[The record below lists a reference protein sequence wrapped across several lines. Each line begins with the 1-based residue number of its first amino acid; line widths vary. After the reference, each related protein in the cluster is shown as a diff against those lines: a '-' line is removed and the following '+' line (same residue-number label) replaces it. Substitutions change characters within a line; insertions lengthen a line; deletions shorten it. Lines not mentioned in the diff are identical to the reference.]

1 MFCVCV
7 HELFQSHLFDTTAHD
22 SVLFLFSLQSP
33 KFDVRLS
40 YIIFTDK
47 TQNHKMNFNTQLQHL
62 HITHVTQVGPF
73 LQIYGHKNPSL
84 LQNLSEKILMY
95 LPGLIEAAPA
105 TTQLIL
111 DQIYLVHNPRTNKYF
126 RCVLLQKR
134 QVNRVTVEF
143 IDYGNEYDVLEENV
157 SWLLLLFPSVFLCLC
172 VLCFVLCLSVRL
184 GALCNVS
191 IKDRNRLSVV
201 VKRLKLKSKF
211 GDLAK
216 MASFCFRRM
225 SGLM

>member
-1 MFCVCV
+1 
-7 HELFQSHLFDTTAHD
+7 
-22 SVLFLFSLQSP
+22 
-33 KFDVRLS
+33 
-40 YIIFTDK
+40 
-47 TQNHKMNFNTQLQHL
+47 MNLNKQLQHL

-73 LQIYGHKNPSL
+73 LQIYGHKDNSL

-111 DQIYLVHNPRTNKYF
+111 DQIYLVHNPRSNKYF

-157 SWLLLLFPSVFLCLC
+157 SWLLLLSVYLCSVFC
-172 VLCFVLCLSVRL
+172 VLFRVYPFVWGAVQCLSETEIGYL
-184 GALCNVS
+184 LWLNA
-191 IKDRNRLSVV
+191 
-201 VKRLKLKSKF
+201 
-211 GDLAK
+211 
-216 MASFCFRRM
+216 
-225 SGLM
+225 